1 MRGGIAVA
9 LIIGALAFAPAASTG
24 QVAGGEKGC
33 STKAQRSSGS
43 FTAKLRPKWDG
54 HKPRHWRKIYDRDRK
69 KRAWD
74 AIWPIKVTVRK
85 GGRGIAGKVYYQFL
99 FSGRIVACRTVK
111 KPYKP
116 RFTGGVFRDRI
127 EFPERSVGIPLT
139 FRVVVKTK
147 YGTKNVDYAVTVQ
160 PRKK

>member
-1 MRGGIAVA
+1 MRAGIAFVLTVA
-9 LIIGALAFAPAASTG
+9 ALAFVPSASTG

-33 STKAQRSSGS
+33 STKPQRAHGN

-54 HKPRHWRKIYDRDRK
+54 HKPHHWRKIYDRDRK

-74 AIWPIKVTVRK
+74 AIWPIKVTVRRN
-85 GGRGIAGKVYYQFL
+85 GRGIAGRVYYQFV
-99 FSGRIVACRTVK
+99 FSGRVVACRTVK

-116 RFTGGVFRDRI
+116 RFRNGVFRDRI

-139 FRVVVKTK
+139 FRVVVRTK
-147 YGTKNVDYAVTVQ
+147 YGVKNADYGVNVQ
-160 PRKK
+160 PRS